1 LCGYADPLRYNI
13 RMEILLA
20 LGIGVGLAS
29 VAGVR
34 AFLPLVAVL
43 SIVLLAGVGPAP
55 FLLTQISNWLGLP
68 VIVALVALLVLE
80 SALDKFTALERSLN
94 WAMVPVR
101 AVSGAAM
108 FAIMVVDRDPSALLG
123 PMSTFHGVT
132 LPGGLST
139 LAPYLIAGVV
149 IAGAVAVLKVLLRP
163 PAKDGSS
170 GVSTRFLSVVE
181 DVVALVGVVVGGL
194 IPFVPLFVVGFL
206 LFFYYRVRKR
216 RGRKYGG
223 LRILGD

>member
-1 LCGYADPLRYNI
+1 LNGHTNPLRYNV

-20 LGIGVGLAS
+20 VGIGIGLSS

-34 AFLPLVAVL
+34 AFLPLLIADLSYSFLLNVPNLMHPFLGNSTLLWALLALAVL
-43 SIVLLAGVGPAP
+43 ECVLDKL
-55 FLLTQISNWLGLP
+55 
-68 VIVALVALLVLE
+68 
-80 SALDKFTALERSLN
+80 SALDRLLN
-94 WAMVPVR
+94 WMMIPVR
-101 AVSGAAM
+101 VAAGAVLFAAT
-108 FAIMVVDRDPSALLG
+108 VLVLG
-123 PMSTFHGVT
+123 PHPPEVQLQT
-132 LPGGLST
+132 LSEALPE
-139 LAPYLIAGVV
+139 LAPWLVVGGIIAGV
-149 IAGAVAVLKVLLRP
+149 VAVLKVLLRP
-163 PAKDGSS
+163 PAKVDSS

-181 DVVALVGVVVGGL
+181 DVVALVGGIVGVL